1 MKVIAFDPY
10 VSSQSPKN
18 SKSNSFRFEEVL
30 KRADV
35 LSLHTAL
42 SPSTEKIL
50 NAAAIA
56 QMKKGARILNCARGE
71 LIDEGALA
79 EALKSGHIA
88 GAGLDTF
95 AVEPPK
101 NSPLIGMPNVIATP
115 HIAGSTAEAQEEI
128 GTLIAQQVK
137 DYLLEGQIRNAVN
150 MPALSPDQ
158 YKRLGPYLELADRL
172 GVFLAQASAS
182 PSFSNV
188 RIRYSGEP
196 AELGSH
202 VVRSAV
208 LMGLMNAVI
217 EEPVNLVNAAQE
229 AAKRGLVVEE
239 ITRRRERG
247 YVNTIEVSAT
257 SNGRRAEHRRHS
269 RTRQR
274 SRACW

>member
-10 VSSQSPKN
+10 VSQNVAKELEVELIPL
-18 SKSNSFRFEEVL
+18 EEVL

-56 QMKKGARILNCARGE
+56 QMKKGARVINCARGE

-79 EALKSGHIA
+79 EALKSGQLA

-128 GTLIAQQVK
+128 GTLIAQQG
-137 DYLLEGQIRNAVN
+137 EGLFARRPDPQRGEYAGAV
-150 MPALSPDQ
+150 A
-158 YKRLGPYLELADRL
+158 
-172 GVFLAQASAS
+172 
-182 PSFSNV
+182 
-188 RIRYSGEP
+188 
-196 AELGSH
+196 
-202 VVRSAV
+202 RS
-208 LMGLMNAVI
+208 I
-217 EEPVNLVNAAQE
+217 
-229 AAKRGLVVEE
+229 
-239 ITRRRERG
+239 
-247 YVNTIEVSAT
+247 
-257 SNGRRAEHRRHS
+257 
-269 RTRQR
+269 
-274 SRACW
+274 